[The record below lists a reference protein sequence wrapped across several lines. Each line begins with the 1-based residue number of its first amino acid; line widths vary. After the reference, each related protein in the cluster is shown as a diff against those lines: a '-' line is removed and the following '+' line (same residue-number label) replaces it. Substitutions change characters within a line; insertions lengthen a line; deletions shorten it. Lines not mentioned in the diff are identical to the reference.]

1 MNLLNLENYKSEI
14 LANFK
19 NCYYKREI
27 NIINIQNSNLM
38 SFDSFV
44 LLNKDF
50 K

>member
-1 MNLLNLENYKSEI
+1 MNLLNPENYKSEI
-14 LANFK
+14 LANFQ
-19 NCYYKREI
+19 NYYKREI